1 MLKQIQRLLCLLYVR
16 TYFRHVT
23 LINDAKEDV
32 GNLLIMSHRNGAIDG
47 FVYHSVFP
55 NTRFLL
61 ARQLQKNA
69 FLRFLFPGIAVFRE
83 KDRQDSKTQN
93 SDAVRS
99 CIRVLKTSETSL
111 GIFPEGSSSLGVK
124 HLPFQK
130 GFSKIVALALAQGT
144 TVTVTPCSVFYDDPT
159 HLGGQIYLVQ
169 GKNISFS
176 EKETAEN
183 IYETVTKALENILMT
198 YESEQTKKLVHQSA
212 VIADLTQKVLY
223 PNALRKL
230 QDKTDLL
237 EKTNQWHQNIKGVLY
252 KNTYVY
258 PTHIGLS
265 LWTFLI
271 TLPIVLPTLIIN
283 ALPLFVGWCG
293 GRFGADDTNTISL
306 WRFLTGYPIAVL
318 FYLIFIYCSP
328 LMGIVSLMFSI
339 WGFHLYGAFK
349 KHTCCLVNLL
359 FNPKG
364 LKEYRKLQNE
374 IMSELAE

>member
-1 MLKQIQRLLCLLYVR
+1 MMKWVQRFFVFLYVR

-23 LINDAKEDV
+23 LINRTQENV
-32 GNLLIMSHRNGAIDG
+32 GNLLILSHRNGAIDG

-61 ARQLQKNA
+61 AKQLQKNA

-83 KDRQDSKTQN
+83 KDRQDSKMQN

-99 CIRVLKTSETSL
+99 CIRVLKMSDMSL
-111 GIFPEGSSSLGVK
+111 GVFPEGSSALGIK

-144 TVTVTPCSVFYDDPT
+144 PVTVTPCSVFYDDPT
-159 HLGGQIYLVQ
+159 HLGGHVYLVQ
-169 GKNISFS
+169 GKNVCFS
-176 EKETAEN
+176 EKTPAEQIYKEVTASLET
-183 IYETVTKALENILMT
+183 ILMT
-198 YESEQTKKLVHQSA
+198 YSDEE
-212 VIADLTQKVLY
+212 TQKKIHQGAIIVGMTQKILY
-223 PNALRKL
+223 SDALRLL
-230 QDKTDLL
+230 QEKSFLLDKI
-237 EKTNQWHQNIKGVLY
+237 EKWHQAEKGVLY
-252 KNTYVY
+252 KDTRVY
-258 PTHIGLS
+258 PTTVGLS

-271 TLPIVLPTLIIN
+271 TLPIVFPTLLIN
-283 ALPLFVGWCG
+283 VLPLFVGWCG
-293 GRFGADDTNTISL
+293 GRFGSDDTNTISL
-306 WRFLTGYPIAVL
+306 WRFLTGYPTAIL
-318 FYLIFIYCSP
+318 FYLIFICCSP
-328 LMGIVSLMFSI
+328 LWGIVSLVLSM

-374 IMSELAE
+374 IMSELVE